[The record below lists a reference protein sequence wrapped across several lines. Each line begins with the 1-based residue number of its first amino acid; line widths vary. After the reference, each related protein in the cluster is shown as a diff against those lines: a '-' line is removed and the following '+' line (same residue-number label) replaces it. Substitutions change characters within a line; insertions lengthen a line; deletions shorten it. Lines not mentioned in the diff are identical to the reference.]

1 MIVYS
6 FLMKIFYTILYADDG
21 LLFFN
26 EDSDGVRFYCN
37 EIGILSVNLNNVNL
51 DNNWPSK
58 LKDAKSL

>member
-6 FLMKIFYTILYADDG
+6 FLMKIFYTVLYADDG

-51 DNNWPSK
+51 DNN
-58 LKDAKSL
+58 